1 MLGENHRSP
10 AAIARSQP
18 TGTRGP
24 RWRALLENQV
34 AGPGGRGHRT
44 VADLPQCRRGHPDGD
59 GNGPAQQETQ
69 RLLRR
74 AIAARRKLADVEKA
88 LGRLAAGNF
97 GCCEQ
102 CGSAIPA
109 GPLAII
115 PETWVTSC
123 PPPRHN
129 FTRIPRIRSERPAF
143 DLHFPH
149 IRSGRDRRPVSSAP
163 PGG

>member
-115 PETWVTSC
+115 PETRYC
-123 PPPRHN
+123 PRCDTGPARA
-129 FTRIPRIRSERPAF
+129 RDSAKRSASGS
-143 DLHFPH
+143 
-149 IRSGRDRRPVSSAP
+149 SGRCSSAS
-163 PGG
+163 G